1 MGGTLVEG
9 ARPYRGRHDQ
19 RRPQGAVRRLRPH
32 AGPLDG
38 AADLLRAVAPRGFR
52 IVLATSA
59 DGRELAV
66 MRAAL
71 DADDVI
77 ADATGKDDV
86 SASRRAPDPVA
97 RALEQAGV
105 PADQAVSVGDTVWA
119 IEAAGKA
126 GVPCVALLSGGIG
139 RAEPEKAGAAAAHR
153 DPHDTLASLDSGPI
167 WQ

>member
-1 MGGTLVEG
+1 M
-9 ARPYRGRHDQ
+9 
-19 RRPQGAVRRLRPH
+19 
-32 AGPLDG
+32 
-38 AADLLRAVAPRGFR
+38 APRGFR

-86 SASRRAPDPVA
+86 SASRRAPDLVA